1 MVKRGLKVAFEP
13 TSRSPQSPARRAGL
27 SEGDIIIGFDGNPVA
42 GIDDLHR
49 NLTGDRVG
57 VHVKLTVLRRSE
69 KLEID
74 VVPEESRIKGGD

>member
-1 MVKRGLKVAFEP
+1 MVLENLLPKFVAAP
-13 TSRSPQSPARRAGL
+13 LGDSHQRAGL

-74 VVPEESRIKGGD
+74 VVPEESRIRGGE